1 MGAIT
6 LTDQAE
12 DYLRR
17 LAAHRG
23 VTEERALG
31 DALLHALEE
40 AMARDHSE
48 EWRLQAAEAI
58 DRYKASIPP
67 EEREERERQ
76 AAEFLQVVHG
86 IQERVAAM
94 PVLDARSSGEIER
107 DLYDEHGLPR

>member
-48 EWRLQAAEAI
+48 EWRRQAAEVI
-58 DRYKASIPP
+58 EQYKASIPP
-67 EEREERERQ
+67 EEREARERQ
-76 AAEFLQVVHG
+76 ATEFLDVVSG
-86 IQERVAAM
+86 IQERVSAM
-94 PVLDARSSGEIER
+94 PILDSRSAEEIGR
-107 DLYDEHGLPR
+107 DLYDEDGLPR